1 MLAPE
6 LFCFV
11 GVTIDGQRQPLA
23 GWEDFHVRDTIFTWR
38 RKRDGLLLWQILAK
52 DSVKD
57 KTFEE
62 KLQMIKDGKL

>member
-6 LFCFV
+6 LLCFV
-11 GVTIDGQRQPLA
+11 GVTIDGQKRTLP
-23 GWEDFHVRDTIFTWR
+23 GWEDVNVHTTIFTWR
-38 RKRDGLLLWQILAK
+38 RKRDGLLLSEILAK

-62 KLQMIKDGKL
+62 KLQMIKEGKL